1 MPIERK
7 SAKMTRYALNL
18 PVDLKREAEE
28 MAKKQGVSLNQF
40 IMWSV
45 AEKVV
50 SMRNELDDPKF
61 PQITYRR
68 GGSGIPRPVIRGTA
82 LHVQAIMQWIKFGET
97 PKSVAD
103 DYGLDIKQ
111 VQEAQAFYEA
121 HRAEIDADIQEE
133 HDLEE
138 QHKKEMKKNRSKKN
152 VKAETAP

>member
-1 MPIERK
+1 
-7 SAKMTRYALNL
+7 MTRYALNL

-82 LHVQAIMQWIKFGET
+82 IHVQAIVQWIKFGET
-97 PKSVAD
+97 PKSVAENYD
-103 DYGLDIKQ
+103 LDIKQ

-121 HRAEIDADIQEE
+121 HTKEIDDFIKDEE
-133 HDLEE
+133 ELEKQYIEQKNKIKGKKHD
-138 QHKKEMKKNRSKKN
+138 
-152 VKAETAP
+152 KAKTSS

>member
-1 MPIERK
+1 
-7 SAKMTRYALNL
+7 MTRYALNL

-97 PKSVAD
+97 PKSVAENYD
-103 DYGLDIKQ
+103 LDIKQ

-121 HRAEIDADIQEE
+121 HTKEIDDFIKDEE
-133 HDLEE
+133 ELEKQYTEQKKKIKGEKHD
-138 QHKKEMKKNRSKKN
+138 
-152 VKAETAP
+152 KAKTSS

>member
-1 MPIERK
+1 
-7 SAKMTRYALNL
+7 MTRYALNL

-82 LHVQAIMQWIKFGET
+82 IHVQAIMQWIKFGET

-121 HRAEIDADIQEE
+121 HKAEIDADIQEE

-138 QHKKEMKKNRSKKN
+138 QHKKEMKKSRSRKN
-152 VKAETAP
+152 VKAETAPR